1 MKKSAIQLVSGKEI
15 AEEDYTKIVKSR
27 VSRFSHVK
35 LEAGKNGLG
44 LVMSPKVVAVCV
56 SRPSKGFS
64 PS

>member
-15 AEEDYTKIVKSR
+15 AEEEDYTKIVKSR

-44 LVMSPKVVAVCV
+44 LVMSPKVVAVCF
-56 SRPSKGFS
+56 KA
-64 PS
+64 